1 MTKKKMNPDFKNYTD
16 YGVLDV
22 FGVPSKHMSEDAV
35 HFIAQAYRCLPTPPA
50 PVHNCNW
57 CGETCLLVDR
67 GRTGH
72 VVTDRDRHG
81 LIDAVVSGGYESTPG
96 NGQGALDDCSSYKFS
111 LCEFCLDHLFTQF
124 KIPPTVA
131 EYGSG
136 GGEYPFTPAAE
147 RVAKDDWRPMKEAF
161 FAEARRR
168 AEKRGA

>member
-1 MTKKKMNPDFKNYTD
+1 M
-16 YGVLDV
+16 
-22 FGVPSKHMSEDAV
+22 
-35 HFIAQAYRCLPTPPA
+35 
-50 PVHNCNW
+50 
-57 CGETCLLVDR
+57 
-67 GRTGH
+67 
-72 VVTDRDRHG
+72 TDRDRHG

-96 NGQGALDDCSSYKFS
+96 SGQGALDDCSSYKFS
-111 LCEFCLDHLFTQF
+111 LCEFCLDHLFAQF
-124 KIPPTVA
+124 KIPPTVV